1 MKSEDTA
8 APITLLQR
16 IEVMTLQ
23 LRADRARREKMQH
36 AERESPMVTFAM
48 GGGFAEIARLRA
60 VYAKVTTMNATL
72 AREVAAL
79 REELQHYRDAALLI
93 PREANDAESSNRA
106 Q

>member
-48 GGGFAEIARLRA
+48 GGGFAEIA
-60 VYAKVTTMNATL
+60 YAKVTTMNATL

-93 PREANDAESSNRA
+93 PREANAESSNRA